1 MAKNGFSI
9 SNRLAFEAEG
19 ISAAKT
25 LTADDCGKR
34 FIISND
40 SFTVTLPDP
49 AEAGD
54 GWNVRIYNGGGNN
67 YTLSGSAAGQLFVVG
82 MGSADGAAYPATAQS
97 PDGSA
102 GSSAISFGTPASQS
116 QGDQVYITCG
126 HYDGADASVY
136 YVRLQTEKADAATL
150 V

>member
-9 SNRLAFEAEG
+9 SNRLAFDEG
-19 ISAAKT
+19 IGEAKT
-25 LTADDCGKR
+25 LTVDDCGKR
-34 FIISND
+34 FEITND

-49 AEAGD
+49 AEAGN

-67 YTLSGSAAGQLFVVG
+67 YTISGSAAEQLFVVG
-82 MGSADGAAYPATAQS
+82 MGPTDGTAYPATAQT
-97 PDGSA
+97 PDGSG
-102 GSSAISFGTPASQS
+102 GSSAISFATPASQS

-126 HYDGADASVY
+126 HYDGVDASVY